1 MHAAIKWTPMVFVV
15 LAAAALVLVA
25 LGLAAGDPAL
35 MPPLCPPNC

>member
-1 MHAAIKWTPMVFVV
+1 MHATIKWSPLVFVV

-35 MPPLCPPNC
+35 MPSNGPPNC